1 MVYFVFG
8 ILQAAPQLRSSA
20 LCIDISEVRFIQF
33 TKTAVLNKL
42 NAGVF
47 IFMHYS
53 VLLRLLFLR

>member
-1 MVYFVFG
+1 MFG
-8 ILQAAPQLRSSA
+8 ILQAAPQLRLSDR
-20 LCIDISEVRFIQF
+20 CIGISDVRFIQNNF

-42 NAGVF
+42 NAGAF